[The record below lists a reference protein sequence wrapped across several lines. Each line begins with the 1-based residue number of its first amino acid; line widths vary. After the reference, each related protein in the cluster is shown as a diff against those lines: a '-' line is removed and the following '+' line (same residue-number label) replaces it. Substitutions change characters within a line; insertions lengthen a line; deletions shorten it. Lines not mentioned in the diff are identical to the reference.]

1 MNFTKAKNILLLSLV
16 LLTGLLFSIQ
26 DLKAQFVNP
35 KSNIEKLARTMQL
48 LNFGYVDSVNLD
60 KLTEDAITA
69 MLTKL
74 DPHSVYIS
82 KSELAEANEPLQG
95 SFDGIGVQFQI
106 FKQTGNPDT
115 VLVISPVPGGPSI
128 RVGVLAGDK
137 IVKING
143 ESCTGAKATQKYVF
157 DHLRGPR
164 GSKVNIT
171 VIRRGN
177 KIPLEFTI
185 TRDKIP
191 ITSIDATYML
201 APGVGYIKLN
211 KFARTTMDEFH
222 ESLSKLRSQ
231 GMKSLILDLRNNTGG
246 FMDIAIDLSDQFLSD
261 GKRIVYTKGLHS
273 PMQEFY
279 STPRGDFEKGKLV
292 VMVNEGSASASEIL
306 AGAVQDWDR
315 ALLIGRRTFGKGLV
329 QRPFD
334 LPDSSQIRL
343 TVARYYTPS
352 GRNIQKSYKNGA
364 ESYAED
370 IVTRFK
376 KGELIHADSIHFPDS
391 LKYLTNG
398 KRTVFGGGGIMPD
411 IFIPIDTTSNT
422 KYFLELF
429 RKGLLNQYPLEYVD
443 TNRKQLLKQYPT
455 LEQFKI
461 GYDKDH
467 KLINDFVAYAETQKI
482 KKNEVDL
489 KLSYMDIE
497 AILRA
502 SVARSLYTTE
512 AYYEIVNVVDRE
524 LQQALEIIK
533 SDTLFEKNK
542 LIY

>member
-26 DLKAQFVNP
+26 DVKAQFVNP

-60 KLTEDAITA
+60 KLTEEAITA

-115 VLVISPVPGGPSI
+115 VLVISPVSGGPSI

-177 KIPLEFTI
+177 KTPLEFTI

-364 ESYAED
+364 ESYSED

-398 KRTVFGGGGIMPD
+398 KRTVYGGGGIMPD

-422 KYFLELF
+422 KYFLDLF

-455 LEQFKI
+455 LEQFKL

-482 KKNEVDL
+482 KKNEADL
-489 KLSYMDIE
+489 RLSYMDIE

>member
-1 MNFTKAKNILLLSLV
+1 MNFTKTKHILLVSLV
-16 LLTGLLFSIQ
+16 LLTGLLFSLQ
-26 DLKAQFVNP
+26 TVNAQFVNP

-60 KLTEDAITA
+60 KLTEEAITA
-69 MLTKL
+69 MLAKL

-115 VLVISPVPGGPSI
+115 VLVISPVSGGPSI

-171 VIRRGN
+171 VIRRGS
-177 KIPLEFTI
+177 KTPLEFTI

-191 ITSIDATYML
+191 ITSIDASYML
-201 APGVGYIKLN
+201 APGIGYIKLN

-222 ESLSKLRSQ
+222 ESLAKLRST
-231 GMKSLILDLRNNTGG
+231 GMKSLILDLRNNSGG
-246 FMDIAIDLSDQFLSD
+246 FMDVAIDLSDQFLSD
-261 GKRIVYTKGLHS
+261 GKRILYTKGLHS
-273 PMQEFY
+273 PLQEFY

-370 IVTRFK
+370 IATRFK

-398 KRTVFGGGGIMPD
+398 KRTVYGGGGIMPD

-422 KYFLELF
+422 KYFLDLY

-443 TNRKQLLKQYPT
+443 SNRKQLLKKYPT
-455 LEQFKI
+455 LEQFKLD
-461 GYDKDH
+461 YDKDH
-467 KLINDFVAYAETQKI
+467 KLINDFVAYAETQKV
-482 KKNEVDL
+482 KKNEADL

-502 SVARSLYTTE
+502 SVARSLYT
-512 AYYEIVNVVDRE
+512 ADSYYEIVNVVDRE
-524 LQQALEIIK
+524 LQQALDIIK
-533 SDTLFEKNK
+533 SDTMFEKNK
-542 LIY
+542 INF

>member
-26 DLKAQFVNP
+26 DVKAQFVNP

-60 KLTEDAITA
+60 KLTEEAITA

-115 VLVISPVPGGPSI
+115 VLVISPVSGGPSI

-177 KIPLEFTI
+177 KTPLEFTI

-364 ESYAED
+364 ESYSED

-398 KRTVFGGGGIMPD
+398 KRTVYGGGGIMPD

-422 KYFLELF
+422 KYFLDLF

-455 LEQFKI
+455 LEQFKL

-482 KKNEVDL
+482 KKNEADL

>member
-1 MNFTKAKNILLLSLV
+1 MNFTKLNRILLLSLAIF
-16 LLTGLLFSIQ
+16 TGLLFFVQ
-26 DLKAQFVNP
+26 PVNAQFVNP
-35 KSNIEKLARTMQL
+35 KSNIEKLARTLQL
-48 LNFGYVDSVNLD
+48 LNYAYVDSVNLE
-60 KLTEDAITA
+60 KLSEEAITA
-69 MLTKL
+69 ILAKL

-82 KSELAEANEPLQG
+82 KAELAEANEPLQG

-106 FKQTGNPDT
+106 FKQTGFPDT
-115 VLVISPVPGGPSI
+115 VLVISPVPGGPSDK
-128 RVGVLAGDK
+128 VGVHSGDK

-143 ESCTGAKATQKYVF
+143 ENSTGTIATQKFVF
-157 DHLRGPR
+157 DHLRGPK
-164 GSKVNIT
+164 GSKVNIS
-171 VIRRGN
+171 VVRRGS
-177 KIPLEFTI
+177 KSLIEFTI

-191 ITSIDATYML
+191 ITSIDASYML
-201 APGVGYIKLN
+201 SPGIGYIKLN
-211 KFARTTMDEFH
+211 KFARTSMDEFH
-222 ESLSKLRSQ
+222 ESLSKLRSA

-246 FMDIAIDLSDQFLSD
+246 FMDIAIDLSDQFLSA

-273 PMQEFY
+273 PMQEFF
-279 STPRGDFEKGKLV
+279 STPKGDFEKGKLV
-292 VMVNEGSASASEIL
+292 VMINEGSASASEIL

-315 ALLIGRRTFGKGLV
+315 ALIIGRRSFGKGLV

-370 IVTRFK
+370 IATRFK

-398 KRTVFGGGGIMPD
+398 KRTVYGGGGIMPD

-422 KYFLELF
+422 HYFLDLF

-443 TNRKQLLKQYPT
+443 TNRKQLLAKYPT
-455 LEQFKI
+455 LIQFKDE
-461 GYDKDH
+461 YDKDH
-467 KLINDFVAYAETQKI
+467 KLINDFVAYAETKNI
-482 KKNEVDL
+482 KKNEADL
-489 KLSYMDIE
+489 KLSYQDIE

-502 SVARSLYTTE
+502 SVARSLYTSE
-512 AYYEIVNVVDRE
+512 AYYELVNVVDRE
-524 LQQALEIIK
+524 LQKALELIK
-533 SDTLFEKNK
+533 NDSVFEKNK
-542 LIY
+542 LSY